1 MTRRHTSPSR
11 RGMELLRRSGKTPA
25 ERNQDL
31 RIIFLAMLSASRAS
45 FCGMIGLELQ
55 PGRDSDGPRT
65 PGSHFVTGCAAISYA
80 KRAAS
85 SSRVSPI
92 NSRLFCFRCRGYGA
106 FLSELIESFLLMPVL
121 TPILARGSAASR
133 LTLPGQFANEG
144 KQEHLQVEASSGP
157 ERSSDT
163 DRVLD
168 VRRHARAAHLIP
180 LSRTA
185 S

>member
-1 MTRRHTSPSR
+1 MRRRLPTSPL
-11 RGMELLRRSGKTPA
+11 RGGWAQVASADQTPA

-55 PGRDSDGPRT
+55 PGRDSDGPRS
-65 PGSHFVTGCAAISYA
+65 PGSHFVTGCAAISNA

-92 NSRLFCFRCRGYGA
+92 NSRLFGFRCRGYGA

-121 TPILARGSAASR
+121 APTLARGSDASR
-133 LTLPGQFANEG
+133 LMLPM
-144 KQEHLQVEASSGP
+144 EAVP
-157 ERSSDT
+157 LTHERGERGVRYARS
-163 DRVLD
+163 VLISWP
-168 VRRHARAAHLIP
+168 RKGSYAAL
-180 LSRTA
+180 A
-185 S
+185 